1 MKYTHFTLEDTA
13 KITKYAAPCRNT
25 AAAKH
30 FAKDFPSLG
39 ESTVSLFKKQYQA
52 HLKKVGSEEEITQ
65 LGRPLTL
72 GNLDEK
78 VQQYIRALKK
88 LALL

>member
-1 MKYTHFTLEDTA
+1 M
-13 KITKYAAPCRNT
+13 
-25 AAAKH
+25 
-30 FAKDFPSLG
+30 
-39 ESTVSLFKKQYQA
+39 SLFKKQYQA

-65 LGRPLTL
+65 LAKKRRGRPLTL